1 MMLSVSG
8 KGPAAEART
17 TSPVVVLNRRVEI
30 VGAFFCDGDVV
41 LEGKVEGEVR
51 CKTLRVAERGVV
63 DGEIIADRVIV
74 LGEVF
79 GSIHANELILKAA
92 CTVEGQIYHRNLVLE
107 NGCFFEGKSRRHP
120 NPLHLA
126 LPLDA

>member
-1 MMLSVSG
+1 MLSVSS
-8 KGPAAEART
+8 KGSAEEART
-17 TSPVVVLNRRVEI
+17 ASPVVVLNRKVEI
-30 VGAFFCDGDVV
+30 IGSFLCDGDVV
-41 LEGKVEGEVR
+41 LEGRIEGEVR

-63 DGEIIADRVIV
+63 EGDIIADRVIV

-79 GSIHANELILKAA
+79 GAIHANELILKTA
-92 CTVEGQIYHRNLVLE
+92 CTVEGQINHRNLVLE

-126 LPLDA
+126 PPLDA